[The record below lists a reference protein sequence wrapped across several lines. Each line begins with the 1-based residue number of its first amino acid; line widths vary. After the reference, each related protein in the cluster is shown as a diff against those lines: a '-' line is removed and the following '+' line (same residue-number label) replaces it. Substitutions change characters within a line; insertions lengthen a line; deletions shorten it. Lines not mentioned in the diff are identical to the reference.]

1 MLENIS
7 SRKPVEVN
15 ACLGTTP
22 LDIPLHPDLSILGE
36 CRLGLLFQL
45 SRQRLNDA
53 IINSHDRCF
62 TAIEDYIEHHN
73 ANDARPFRWSKKSED
88 FGEEW
93 NKGIGSSKKGNR

>member
-1 MLENIS
+1 M
-7 SRKPVEVN
+7 N
-15 ACLGTTP
+15 AVLGFF
-22 LDIPLHPDLSILGE
+22 SK
-36 CRLGLLFQL
+36 L

-88 FGEEW
+88 FGEAW
-93 NKGIGSSKKGNR
+93 KKGIGSSKKGYRQFECLTKKSFIPPDRRLETDLGL